1 MEMKVSGDW
10 FIRLYGPEGNLK
22 SSIDSHNVVT
32 TVGKEFLASFIY
44 SAALA
49 ASTFTMKYMAVGSDS
64 TAEAVGNTGLG
75 TELGRHTGTVGYSSG
90 AIYTLVA
97 TFATGSGT
105 GSIVE
110 YGVYSS
116 STGGTLLNR
125 LTTAAVNKGAS
136 DTLTV
141 TANLTFS

>member
-1 MEMKVSGDW
+1 MEMNVSGDW
-10 FIRLYGPEGNLK
+10 FIRLYGADGQLK
-22 SSIDSHNVVT
+22 DSRNSSNVVV

-64 TAEAVGNTGLG
+64 TGEAVGNTGLG
-75 TELGRHTGTVGYSSG
+75 VELGRHTATVGYTSG
-90 AIYTLVA
+90 AIYTLLA
-97 TFATGSGT
+97 TFATGVGT
-105 GSIVE
+105 GAIVE

-125 LTTAAVNKGAS
+125 LTTAVVNKGAS

>member
-10 FIRLYGPEGNLK
+10 FIILRGPDGNVK
-22 SSIDSHNVVT
+22 QEIESHNVVT

-75 TELGRHTGTVGYSSG
+75 VELGRHTGTVGYSSG

-116 STGGTLLNR
+116 NTGGTLLNR